1 MSAMPTDVVDRLERL
16 AAQAPARDVDPD
28 ALWTQ
33 GRRRQRVRTGMVGAA
48 LVVVAL
54 LGTATTPLLVQR
66 GQQVEPA
73 GSDDRMVLPDVL
85 RQPGEWE
92 PAFETVPRRLSAV
105 GVGAKAGL
113 WSSRNAWWGV
123 SAATGESG
131 FLDLPAAAV
140 DGGGEP
146 ALSADGRR
154 LAYWVSGEVDG
165 VPIVAGQVGE
175 DLEPVVGIAV
185 LDLET
190 GERQVW
196 EVASEHGLSVRG
208 AAWAG
213 DVLWWSAGPVRQDD
227 ESGAIIGTS
236 ELHTW
241 DLRTGRRADANRDQP
256 SLDQSGDAPGGF
268 VEQRD
273 ARRLTRVVGGADP
286 TTLRIKVPDG
296 TPDAAGITEPTISTD
311 GARVASLL
319 MPNASVFDGAP
330 MAVLVGVVTGRDVEL
345 RPLDGV
351 EGEAIAGWRSPTEV
365 VLLGLDDVEEGHPP
379 RAQRASTVDVGTGER
394 TPLLEYRGNTPL
406 VAADAW
412 TAEVVHAPDAPF
424 APDPRL
430 VGLGLLVAAL
440 VLWQVGTRVRSRRG
454 HS

>member
-1 MSAMPTDVVDRLERL
+1 MAAPPTDVVDRLERL
-16 AAQAPARDVDPD
+16 AAQAPAGDVDPD
-28 ALWTQ
+28 ALWAQ
-33 GRRRQRVRTGMVGAA
+33 GRRRQRVRAGIVGAV

-54 LGTATTPLLVQR
+54 LGTATTPLLIER
-66 GQQVEPA
+66 AQQVEPA
-73 GSDDRMVLPDVL
+73 ASEDRMVLPDVL
-85 RQPGEWE
+85 RQPGGWE
-92 PAFETVPRRLSAV
+92 PAFETIPRRLSAV
-105 GVGAKAGL
+105 GVGTKAGL

-123 SAATGESG
+123 SAATGESR

-196 EVASEHGLSVRG
+196 EVASEHGLSVNG

-213 DVLWWSAGPVRQDD
+213 DVLWWSAGPVREDK

-236 ELHTW
+236 ELHMW
-241 DLRTGRRADANRDQP
+241 DLSTGDRSDPGGGRPWLGQV
-256 SLDQSGDAPGGF
+256 GGAPGGF
-268 VEQRD
+268 VEQRGD
-273 ARRLTRVVGGADP
+273 RQVTRVVGLGRP
-286 TTLRIKVPDG
+286 TTLRITLPDG
-296 TPDAAGITEPTISTD
+296 TPEAADIIEPTMSTD
-311 GARVASLL
+311 GSRIASLL
-319 MPNASVFDGAP
+319 MPNAGVFDGSP
-330 MAVLVGVVTGRDVEL
+330 MVVLVGAVTDRDVEL
-345 RPLDGV
+345 SPLDGV

-365 VLLGLDDVEEGHPP
+365 VLLGLEESHPS
-379 RAQRASTVDVGTGER
+379 RALRASTVDVGTGER
-394 TPLLEYRGNTPL
+394 TPLLEYRGNVPL

-412 TAEVVHAPDAPF
+412 TAEVVPAPDAPF

-440 VLWQVGTRVRSRRG
+440 ALWRAGTRVRTRRG
-454 HS
+454 HP